1 MVKSDSTTQ
10 LPLQFK
16 PQPYLG
22 KEDFMVSGCN
32 CEAFQTIESWPDWPF
47 FAICL
52 YGPEGCGKTHLAHM
66 FSDNVAVATR
76 QPYRIPTIKARDIS
90 LESLKLFELSPCL
103 IVEDLSEKVDNEA
116 LFHLYNQYRNEGG
129 YILFTAEKAP
139 ARMFF
144 PLPDLQSRLNIIP
157 SIEIGEP
164 DDEMLSALIV
174 KLFTDRQVMVSPEII
189 NYILA
194 NMQRSFA
201 FARKLVAETDN
212 ISLARKRA
220 ISVPIVKEALQVLN
234 DDHQGELF
242 NLKDN
247 D

>member
-1 MVKSDSTTQ
+1 MSKSDSTSQ

-32 CEAFQTIESWPDWPF
+32 CEAFQMVENWPDWPF

-66 FSDNVAVATR
+66 FSDNVAIAAR
-76 QPYRIPTIKARDIS
+76 QPYRIPAIKARDIS
-90 LESLKLFELSPCL
+90 LESLKLFEISPCL
-103 IVEDLSEKVDNEA
+103 IVEELNEKVDNEA

-139 ARMFF
+139 ARMHF

-164 DDEMLSALIV
+164 DDEMLSALVV
-174 KLFTDRQVMVSPEII
+174 KLFADRQIMVSPEII

-201 FARKLVAETDN
+201 FARKLVAVIDN